1 MPPDITRILS
11 DILGSIADHNAALA
25 AGRID
30 VDTWQ
35 QLVARDVLVGHYA
48 AMMAGR
54 ETDNLSRGAR
64 NQVLTTV
71 AEQVDYLN
79 RFADQIAATGWQD
92 AYGARA
98 LLYGGS
104 IKQSFW
110 RGRTFGLDLDHYPGD
125 GSTPC
130 LSNCTCRLEIVWL
143 DEEELDA
150 DVYWRLGA
158 TEEHCGTCPERAAQS
173 PYRFR
178 EGKRV

>member
-1 MPPDITRILS
+1 MPPELERLLADIV
-11 DILGSIADHNAALA
+11 GSIADHNAALA
-25 AGRID
+25 AGRIS

-35 QLVARDVLVGHYA
+35 QLIARDLLVGHYA

-54 ETDNLSRGAR
+54 ETRDLSRAAR

-79 RFADQIAATGWQD
+79 KFADQIARTGWQE

-104 IKQSFW
+104 VKGTFW
-110 RGRTFGLDLDHYPGD
+110 RGKSFGLDLGFYPGD
-125 GSTPC
+125 GSSPC
-130 LSNCTCRLEIVWL
+130 LGNCTCHLEINWL

-158 TEEHCGTCPERAAQS
+158 TERHCGTCPERATQS

-178 EGKRV
+178 GGERI

>member
-104 IKQSFW
+104 IKSSFW
-110 RGRTFGLDLDHYPGD
+110 RGRTFGLDLPYMPAEG
-125 GSTPC
+125 TQC
-130 LSNCTCRLEIVWL
+130 LSNCGCRWDIEYQGDPEDLNATARWIRGKDDSCETCVQRTGV
-143 DEEELDA
+143 
-150 DVYWRLGA
+150 V
-158 TEEHCGTCPERAAQS
+158 
-173 PYRFR
+173 YRFR
-178 EGKRV
+178 EGVRV